1 MQAPVENRAVIFVA
15 SSTGQGGYNVVVN
28 DCYRKCQCKGFAYRG
43 KCRHV
48 AEVNRMLRTLAT
60 VPSER
65 EAS

>member
-1 MQAPVENRAVIFVA
+1 MQTAVESRAVIFVA

-28 DCYRKCQCKGFAYRG
+28 GCYRKCQCKGFAYRG

-48 AEVNRMLRTLAT
+48 TEVNLMLRTQAT